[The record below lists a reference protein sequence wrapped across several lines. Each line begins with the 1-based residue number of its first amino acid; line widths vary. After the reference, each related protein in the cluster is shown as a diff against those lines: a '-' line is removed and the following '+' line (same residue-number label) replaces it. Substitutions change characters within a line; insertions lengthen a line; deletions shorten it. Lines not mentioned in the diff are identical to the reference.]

1 MTDDPIS
8 LASPAFGLLIAI
20 ELWVARRQ
28 GRKLYRLNDSLNDL
42 ATGILQQMSVL
53 LLAVVV
59 IGAYVALYETGHWLD
74 LTAQNPW
81 TWLACYMAI
90 DFIYYWFHRWSH
102 EVNFLW
108 AAHVVHHQSEEYNL
122 TVALRQSVLQPL
134 FSSIFYWPLAGI
146 GFPPALFAVSLALNT
161 LYQFWIHTRTIDKL
175 GPLEWVLMT
184 PSHHRVHHGRNPI
197 YIDRNHGATF
207 IFWDKLFG
215 TYEPEGEEVHY
226 GITTPLASWNPIWAN
241 AQYWVELWRSAART
255 RAWRDKLLVFLK
267 PPGWFPDDL
276 GGFQAPPEIEPNPQ
290 KFDIDYAPAIG
301 RYAVLQLALV
311 LVLLAALTFGQAD
324 LDRWLVWLWAALV
337 SWGLVDIGGLFE
349 GRGWAPR
356 SERLRLIAIPLAT
369 LPAAAHGVGWLLPL
383 LLALASLVSFRMAA
397 LTAASDRAHDGAKL
411 EVDEPAPSP

>member
-161 LYQFWIHTRTIDKL
+161 LYQFWIHTEFIRKL
-175 GPLEWVLMT
+175 PAPIEYIFTT
-184 PSHHRVHHGRNPI
+184 PSHHRVHHAINEK
-197 YIDRNHGATF
+197 YIDKNYGSTF
-207 IFWDKLFG
+207 IFWDRIFG
-215 TYEPEGEEVHY
+215 TFQPEEEQPIY
-226 GITTPLASWNPIWAN
+226 GITTPINSYNPV
-241 AQYWVELWRSAART
+241 Y
-255 RAWRDKLLVFLK
+255 LVFHIWIDIYRDLRDSKTWLERWKILFGKPGTHNIKDALK
-267 PPGWFPDDL
+267 STPAKSNEIKAVEKEISTGEPKV
-276 GGFQAPPEIEPNPQ
+276 QA
-290 KFDIDYAPAIG
+290 A
-301 RYAVLQLALV
+301 
-311 LVLLAALTFGQAD
+311 
-324 LDRWLVWLWAALV
+324 
-337 SWGLVDIGGLFE
+337 
-349 GRGWAPR
+349 
-356 SERLRLIAIPLAT
+356 
-369 LPAAAHGVGWLLPL
+369 
-383 LLALASLVSFRMAA
+383 
-397 LTAASDRAHDGAKL
+397 
-411 EVDEPAPSP
+411 